1 MAYKNMKEW
10 RKANPEKF
18 KQHYINLKNRKG
30 KDYFRDN
37 ALQKNYG
44 ITLDDYYQMLSAQ
57 NNVCAICNRVCKT
70 GKFLAVDHCHE
81 TNKIRGL
88 LCAACNMALGNFE
101 DSCDF
106 LEKAIKYLRG
116 ELNVVSFAK

>member
-10 RKANPEKF
+10 RTANPERF

-37 ALQKNYG
+37 SLQRNYG
-44 ITLDDYYQMLSAQ
+44 ITLDDYYVMLEKQ
-57 NNVCAICNRVCKT
+57 NNVCAICFKSCKT

-81 TNKIRGL
+81 TNKIREL
-88 LCAACNMALGNFE
+88 LCAACNTALGKFE
-101 DSCDF
+101 DSPEL
-106 LEKAIKYLRG
+106 LERAAAYLRKHTDVP
-116 ELNVVSFAK
+116 LS